1 FSRARFYN
9 QVSHKMYFCSAYI
22 SGCNLAYTNLSGQ
35 CLEKCELFEN
45 NWSNA
50 NLSGASLMGSDLSR
64 GTFSRDCWQQ
74 VNLRGCD
81 LTFADLDGLDPR
93 RVNLEGVKICAWQQ
107 EQLLE
112 PLGVIVL
119 PD

>member
-1 FSRARFYN
+1 
-9 QVSHKMYFCSAYI
+9 MP
-22 SGCNLAYTNLSGQ
+22 
-35 CLEKCELFEN
+35 EKCELFEN

-93 RVNLEGVKICAWQQ
+93 RVNLEGVKICAATGATAGTLGSNSAAGLARMQTQ
-107 EQLLE
+107 EAN
-112 PLGVIVL
+112 IT
-119 PD
+119 